1 MNYIKKYAA
10 IVILMVATIGSAQ
23 NMDSNEK
30 LLHHVLLFQWSE
42 GHDINT
48 KAEVVNLFE
57 GLPGKIDGLES
68 FEILDVI
75 ASSGN
80 FESVLIFKF
89 SSEEALQIYQEHP
102 DHLRIKKIAP
112 TLLSG
117 FAEYDYWN

>member
-1 MNYIKKYAA
+1 MNYIKKNL
-10 IVILMVATIGSAQ
+10 VIALLMLASIGSAQ
-23 NMDSNEK
+23 NMDTSEK
-30 LLHHVLLFQWSE
+30 LLHHVLLFQWSQ

-48 KAEVVNLFE
+48 KAEVVNLFK
-57 GLPGKIDGLES
+57 GLPDKIEGLES
-68 FEILDVI
+68 FEILDII

-89 SSEEALQIYQEHP
+89 SSEEALQVYQEHS

-112 TLLSG
+112 PLLSG